1 MWAAAQRQKIR
12 RIVWTGAVA
21 AVTATG
27 AWYGAGLKT
36 KSEIKHVWANL
47 FSSFLPPT
55 GINQLTG
62 KMTQVV
68 QKQHE
73 ATPAEKI
80 ARLEEQRGALVA
92 KRMGLER
99 KIKELEMRASGA
111 TRAESMVG
119 QERKR

>member
-1 MWAAAQRQKIR
+1 
-12 RIVWTGAVA
+12 
-21 AVTATG
+21 
-27 AWYGAGLKT
+27 
-36 KSEIKHVWANL
+36 
-47 FSSFLPPT
+47 
-55 GINQLTG
+55 
-62 KMTQVV
+62 MTQVV